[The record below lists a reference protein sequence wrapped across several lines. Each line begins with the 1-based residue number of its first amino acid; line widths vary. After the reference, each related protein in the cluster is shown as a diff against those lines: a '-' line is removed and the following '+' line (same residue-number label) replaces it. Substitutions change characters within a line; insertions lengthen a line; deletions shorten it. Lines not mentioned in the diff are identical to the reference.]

1 MKVNRAYYWT
11 ENFFERLSDFGV
23 KYICISPG
31 SRSTSLTFAAA
42 ANKRFKCFVNIDER
56 NSAFFAL
63 GLVKA
68 TGKPVVIIT
77 TSGTATAE
85 LYPAIIEAYYQ
96 RVPLIV
102 CTADRP
108 PELLGKGANQTI
120 NQENIFKNHIRFYRN
135 AGLPAATFYGI
146 KKIRKFAE
154 EAYINSSQGPVH
166 INFPF
171 RKPFE
176 PGAFTDKL
184 NSHTLNSIRI
194 LKSKERIVLSKYKAP
209 DKNLFNEILTI
220 LKTAR
225 RGLIIAGPMKYDK
238 SEKTKILELA
248 ERLNYPVI
256 ADACSQL
263 RFGNKSE
270 KVITGYE
277 IFLRDNRFIKSNS
290 PGIILQFGSTPSSRA
305 IEIYLEKSDA
315 KRYIINHYGDIF
327 DPLNKAAG
335 TFKCSPSLFCEMI
348 IKDLPGEKGKKT
360 NSHLTNNFRN
370 AEILAHKTRENIIN
384 LSAFP
389 NECRIIAGI
398 IDSIPENTHIMV
410 SNSMPVRD
418 FDYFAQRT
426 SKNII
431 IHSNRGASGID
442 GILSTSLGI
451 SKAVSQPVLLITGD
465 MAFYYDLTALLTA
478 KKYKIP
484 LVVILI
490 NNNGGGIFGMLPV
503 SKYGRIYKEYFVCPH
518 NLDFS
523 TIIKGFGGKHRL
535 IRSWKDLTLSLRKAL
550 DEKQF
555 TVLEIRTDIKTSVAL
570 RKKYIKTAKKF

>member
-23 KYICISPG
+23 KYVCISPG

-42 ANKRFKCFVNIDER
+42 TNKRFKCFVNIDER

-68 TGKPVVIIT
+68 TGMPVVIIT

-85 LYPAIIEAYYQ
+85 LYPAIIEAYHQ

-108 PELLGKGANQTI
+108 PELIGKGANQTI
-120 NQENIFKNHIRFYRN
+120 YQENIYGKHIRLYRN

-146 KKIRKFAE
+146 KKIRKLAE
-154 EAYINSSQGPVH
+154 EAYINSSEGPVH

-171 RKPFE
+171 RRPFE
-176 PGAFTDKL
+176 PGAFTDLL
-184 NSHTLNSIRI
+184 NSHTLSSIRI

-209 DKNLFNEILTI
+209 DKNLYNEILAN

-225 RGLIIAGPMKYDK
+225 RGLIIAGPTKYDK
-238 SEKTKILELA
+238 SEKTKILDLA

-263 RFGNKSE
+263 RFGNKSK

-277 IFLRDNRFIKSNS
+277 IFLRDNSFIKSNL
-290 PGIILQFGSTPSSRA
+290 PDIILQFGSTPSSRA
-305 IEIYLEKSDA
+305 IEIYLEKTDV
-315 KRYIINHYGDIF
+315 KRYIINHYGDVF
-327 DPLNKAAG
+327 DPWNKAAG
-335 TFKCSPSLFCEMI
+335 IFKCSPSLFCEMV
-348 IKDLPGEKGKKT
+348 IKDLPCEKKKT
-360 NSHLTNNFRN
+360 TSDLTNNFRN
-370 AEILAHKTRENIIN
+370 AEIFARTTRENIIN
-384 LSAFP
+384 SSAFP
-389 NECRIIAGI
+389 NECRIIPGI

-410 SNSMPVRD
+410 SNSMLVRD

-451 SKAVSQPVLLITGD
+451 SKAVKQPVLLITGD
-465 MAFYYDLTALLTA
+465 MAFYYDLNALLTA

-523 TIIKGFGGKHRL
+523 TIIKGYGGKHRL

-555 TVLEIRTDIKTSVAL
+555 TVLEIRTDIKSSVAL